1 MVQKSP
7 TEVGLS
13 GKPKL
18 VVIFLSAAIVSYGL
32 IGGILKKASAGDDNY
47 GQLGIF
53 NEVLHKIRNEYVE
66 SPNLERT
73 FRGALHG
80 MLEALDPYSSFV
92 EASAYRN
99 LRKQAEG
106 GASVGLHLA
115 KRLGRLGYAYVV
127 AVTPGGPTA
136 REGLRTGDLVESI
149 GDTVTTQLSSWEAN
163 QSLLGAVGSE
173 VTLRVVRARRSEPV
187 EVKLIRVL
195 VSRLMPSGEI
205 VEPGIGLLKI
215 PSFEKGTSQSLQTRL
230 KILQASGIEGLIVD
244 LRGNVEG
251 DLEEAVA
258 SADLLIGR
266 GQKIVSVRDRQGAST
281 EMVSLKEALFDGPAV
296 LLVNGGTTG
305 SAEVFA
311 AALQDNKRALLI
323 GERTNGRGSLQS
335 PFSLSDGAVLF
346 VSTRLLFRPNAQPLQ
361 AETLRDSGVR
371 PEVRSPSQDFVRDYF
386 FNNAPKN
393 LDEDPA
399 DEFYLSLESAISEEQ
414 LRSGLFELRKQV
426 QKSAA

>member
-1 MVQKSP
+1 M
-7 TEVGLS
+7 S

-32 IGGILKKASAGDDNY
+32 IGGILERASAGDDNY

-92 EASAYRN
+92 EASAYQN
-99 LRKQAEG
+99 LKKQAEG
-106 GASVGLHLA
+106 GAAVGLHLA

-127 AVTPGGPTA
+127 AVTPGGPA
-136 REGLRTGDLVESI
+136 AEEGLRTGDLVESI
-149 GDTVTTQLSSWEAN
+149 GDTVTTELSSWEAN
-163 QSLLGAVGSE
+163 QSLLGPAGSE
-173 VTLRVVRARRSEPV
+173 VTLRVVRARRSQPV
-187 EVKLIRVL
+187 AVKLMRVP

-205 VEPGIGLLKI
+205 VESGIGLLKI
-215 PSFEKGTSQSLQTRL
+215 PNFEKGTSQFLQTRL

-244 LRGNVEG
+244 VRGNVEG
-251 DLEEAVA
+251 NLEEAVA

-266 GQKIVSVRDRQGAST
+266 GQKIVSIKDRQGAST
-281 EMVSLKEALFDGPAV
+281 EMVALKEPLFDGPAV
-296 LLVNGGTTG
+296 LLVNGGTSG

-311 AALQDNKRALLI
+311 AALQDNKRALVI

-346 VSTRLLFRPNAQPLQ
+346 VSTRLFFRPNAKPLQ
-361 AETLRDSGVR
+361 AETLRDSGVL
-371 PEVRSPSQDFVRDYF
+371 PEIRSPSQEFVRDYF
-386 FNNAPKN
+386 YNNAPKN
-393 LDEDPA
+393 LDESPP
-399 DEFYLSLESAISEEQ
+399 DEFYLSLETTISEEQ
-414 LRSGLFELRKQV
+414 LQSGLVELRKQL

>member
-1 MVQKSP
+1 
-7 TEVGLS
+7 
-13 GKPKL
+13 
-18 VVIFLSAAIVSYGL
+18 VIFLSAAIVSYGL

-99 LRKQAEG
+99 LGKQAEG

-127 AVTPGGPTA
+127 AVTPGGPAA

-149 GDTVTTQLSSWEAN
+149 GDIVTTQLSSWEAN
-163 QSLLGAVGSE
+163 QSLLGSVGSE

-205 VEPGIGLLKI
+205 VEPGIGLLK
-215 PSFEKGTSQSLQTRL
+215 FR
-230 KILQASGIEGLIVD
+230 
-244 LRGNVEG
+244 
-251 DLEEAVA
+251 
-258 SADLLIGR
+258 
-266 GQKIVSVRDRQGAST
+266 
-281 EMVSLKEALFDGPAV
+281 V
-296 LLVNGGTTG
+296 L
-305 SAEVFA
+305 
-311 AALQDNKRALLI
+311 KRAPPNRSKLD
-323 GERTNGRGSLQS
+323 SK
-335 PFSLSDGAVLF
+335 FSKPRES
-346 VSTRLLFRPNAQPLQ
+346 
-361 AETLRDSGVR
+361 RD
-371 PEVRSPSQDFVRDYF
+371 
-386 FNNAPKN
+386 
-393 LDEDPA
+393 
-399 DEFYLSLESAISEEQ
+399 
-414 LRSGLFELRKQV
+414 
-426 QKSAA
+426 